1 MTLLEADNLTLLKG
15 STLLLRRYCLRIA
28 AGDIIHLTGE
38 NGSGKTTLLQALAG
52 LSTPQHGCI
61 RRHASLLYLG
71 HRPGIKGVLTAREN
85 LRYAARL
92 YHGMSGA
99 GLERRLDAA
108 LAAVGIAHLATR
120 QSRLLSAG
128 QQRRC
133 QLARLWL
140 DTPPLWLLDEPLT
153 ALDAATAATLLQHL
167 EQHRACGGA
176 AVIGEGQGGLRGA
189 IAGSVAA
196 AALMIVLVGI
206 SAAIYSHTIQNWILI
221 FGGNDLSLLGVISYY
236 LGLVFGG

>member
-1 MTLLEADNLTLLKG
+1 MNLLEADNLTLLKG
-15 STLLLRRYCLRIA
+15 STLLLRRYHLHIA

-52 LSTPQHGCI
+52 LLTPQHGTI
-61 RRHASLLYLG
+61 RRHVPLLYLG
-71 HRPGIKGVLTAREN
+71 HRPGIKGTLSVREN

-92 YHGMSGA
+92 YHGMSGT
-99 GLERRLDAA
+99 GLETRLDAA
-108 LAAVGIAHLATR
+108 LAAIGIDHLDGR

-153 ALDAATAATLLQHL
+153 ALDAATSTLLLQHL
-167 EQHRACGGA
+167 EQHRAGGGA
-176 AVIGEGQGGLRGA
+176 AMITSHQPLALPRLTICAVGQ
-189 IAGSVAA
+189 
-196 AALMIVLVGI
+196 
-206 SAAIYSHTIQNWILI
+206 
-221 FGGNDLSLLGVISYY
+221 
-236 LGLVFGG
+236 